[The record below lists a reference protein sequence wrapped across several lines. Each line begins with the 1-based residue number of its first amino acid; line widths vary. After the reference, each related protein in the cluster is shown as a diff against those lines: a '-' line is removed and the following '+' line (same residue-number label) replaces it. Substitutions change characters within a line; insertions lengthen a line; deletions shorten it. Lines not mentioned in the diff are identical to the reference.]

1 MGERGSGKNSSCKYV
16 LSKPVVSEDGN
27 VELSL
32 YNEITHRFPT
42 NEANLERSRPSL
54 QSHQISPRCFDS
66 TDQTEMEAQTVCVTK
81 QKLTH
86 GDGSFFFFF
95 QKSADREPKTTAAA

>member
-1 MGERGSGKNSSCKYV
+1 MF
-16 LSKPVVSEDGN
+16 EDGGV

-54 QSHQISPRCFDS
+54 HSHQTSPRCFDC
-66 TDQTEMEAQTVCVTK
+66 TDTTATEAQTACVTK
-81 QKLTH
+81 QKLGR
-86 GDGSFFFFF
+86 GDDRLFFVPPVF
-95 QKSADREPKTTAAA
+95 